1 MKRFCSLSLL
11 EEAFLGFFFAFSAG
25 SCEGLGGGGREE
37 DECRDARRD
46 STRPA
51 KVFFVFCFKQVNSL
65 DQSIVASTLIK
76 IMNAGSHSEWYW
88 VIWSFME
95 LLSFVAAIF
104 VGDVL
109 NITNWNQRWDSCDT
123 LRILRHEVRD
133 PRIFAPSHTWCPIE
147 SFSYFDSMI
156 IWLDVP
162 WNPNRMMYAIVK
174 WSRPFFASIAKCG
187 SMAQHSGILGR
198 SIGRIRTSC
207 GFEDVR
213 RVEMG
218 WDGFFVSPD
227 DFHHCQHEPP
237 KPIGRVNV
245 QLADFVVFPHHF
257 TMIGEFRGFVW
268 INVDFYSL
276 GHFNHTEVGWSRDWQ
291 EAPQSGATRSG
302 QLQRTFR
309 SIFLWRVLWRVPLG
323 ANGCHFCIFLSC
335 FRASMKILGSLKK
348 ATITRPRVF
357 FGDQKTMS
365 EEFSPKWTSKMR

>member
-1 MKRFCSLSLL
+1 
-11 EEAFLGFFFAFSAG
+11 
-25 SCEGLGGGGREE
+25 
-37 DECRDARRD
+37 
-46 STRPA
+46 
-51 KVFFVFCFKQVNSL
+51 
-65 DQSIVASTLIK
+65 
-76 IMNAGSHSEWYW
+76 
-88 VIWSFME
+88 
-95 LLSFVAAIF
+95 
-104 VGDVL
+104 
-109 NITNWNQRWDSCDT
+109 
-123 LRILRHEVRD
+123 
-133 PRIFAPSHTWCPIE
+133 
-147 SFSYFDSMI
+147 MI

-198 SIGRIRTSC
+198 SIGWIRPGC
-207 GFEDVR
+207 RFEDVR

-218 WDGFFVSPD
+218 WDGFFVSPN

-257 TMIGEFRGFVW
+257 TMILKMLVLFESMS
-268 INVDFYSL
+268 IHSL

-302 QLQRTFR
+302 QLQRIVRETLSR
-309 SIFLWRVLWRVPLG
+309 SIFLWRVPLG

-348 ATITRPRVF
+348 ATITRQGVFLGIKKACMKSSLPNGHLKGDKWVTHSDTSNWHKWWHNSWNSAFICKSSNSWRIVLVPRPMTRKVRWWMRENMQATWRLVIVL
-357 FGDQKTMS
+357 DTKHRS
-365 EEFSPKWTSKMR
+365 LKWSCDE